1 MQQFHPHPYQQAGI
15 DAILE
20 KPGVALWMEMGL
32 GKTVVTLTAIDQ
44 LIYDRLEISRVLI
57 VAPKK
62 VAEATWQDEAAKW
75 EHLQHLRISTVLGTE
90 KQRKAALEAPADI
103 YIINRENV
111 PWLVHTLGRSWNFDM
126 VVLDEASSFKNH
138 AAQRFKAL
146 KAVRPRIHKVVELT
160 GTPRPNSLLD
170 LWAQIYLLDQG
181 ERLGRYITHYR
192 KDYFWPTEYSYEPK
206 DGAAEA
212 VEGRI
217 KDIVLSFKAADHLT
231 LPEKIIDDIPVVLDK
246 PAKAAYK
253 KLEKD
258 YLLDVDGE
266 TITAQQAAALTGKLL
281 QLCNGSI
288 YDEGGTVHPIHRCKL
303 DAFDELIDALDG
315 QKALVFYGFRFDEE
329 HHRNTE
335 STPQGPQICR
345 AALRAGCR
353 RLERGKAGC
362 SAGPAR
368 QLRLR
373 PEPAAGRASPDLV
386 QPAVES
392 GALRPGRSTA
402 LPAGPDPE
410 CHRPPADRQGRC
422 GRDGGQGAEPQGH
435 RPEQPDA
442 GGKDPHSGS
451 EEGRQQVSTRAFRRL
466 SRAERRGF
474 INTIEDPLT
483 RRAFEIVFL
492 GPGKVSWRKAALLYG
507 GGISPETLRVWV
519 WQELQRA

>member
-15 DAILE
+15 EAILE
-20 KPGVALWMEMGL
+20 KSGVALWMEMGL

-75 EHLQHLRISTVLGTE
+75 EHLQYLRISTVLGTE

-146 KAVRPRIHKVVELT
+146 KAVRPRVHKVVELT

-281 QLCNGSI
+281 QLCNGSL
-288 YDEGGTVHPIHRCKL
+288 YDESGTVHPIHRCKL

-329 HHRNTE
+329 QAHRNTE
-335 STPQGPQICR
+335 NTPQGPQIR
-345 AALRAGCR
+345 RAG
-353 RLERGKAGC
+353 
-362 SAGPAR
+362 
-368 QLRLR
+368 Q
-373 PEPAAGRASPDLV
+373 
-386 QPAVES
+386 
-392 GALRPGRSTA
+392 
-402 LPAGPDPE
+402 
-410 CHRPPADRQGRC
+410 
-422 GRDGGQGAEPQGH
+422 
-435 RPEQPDA
+435 
-442 GGKDPHSGS
+442 
-451 EEGRQQVSTRAFRRL
+451 
-466 SRAERRGF
+466 
-474 INTIEDPLT
+474 
-483 RRAFEIVFL
+483 
-492 GPGKVSWRKAALLYG
+492 
-507 GGISPETLRVWV
+507 
-519 WQELQRA
+519 

>member
-15 DAILE
+15 EAILE

-44 LIYDRLEISRVLI
+44 LIYDRLEISRALI
-57 VAPKK
+57 IAPKK
-62 VAEATWQDEAAKW
+62 VAEATWQDEAEKW

-111 PWLVHTLGRSWNFDM
+111 PWLVHTLGRGWNFVM

-192 KDYFWPTEYSYEPK
+192 KNYFWPTEYSYEPRE
-206 DGAAEA
+206 GAAET
-212 VEGRI
+212 VESRI

-231 LPEKIIDDIPVVLDK
+231 LPEKITDDIPVVLDK

-253 KLEKD
+253 KLEKN
-258 YLLDVDGE
+258 YLLEVDGE

-281 QLCNGSI
+281 QLCNGSL
-288 YDEGGTVHPIHRCKL
+288 YDEDGTVHQIHRCKL

-329 HHRNTE
+329 
-335 STPQGPQICR
+335 
-345 AALRAGCR
+345 
-353 RLERGKAGC
+353 
-362 SAGPAR
+362 
-368 QLRLR
+368 QL
-373 PEPAAGRASPDLV
+373 
-386 QPAVES
+386 
-392 GALRPGRSTA
+392 T
-402 LPAGPDPE
+402 
-410 CHRPPADRQGRC
+410 
-422 GRDGGQGAEPQGH
+422 
-435 RPEQPDA
+435 
-442 GGKDPHSGS
+442 
-451 EEGRQQVSTRAFRRL
+451 
-466 SRAERRGF
+466 
-474 INTIEDPLT
+474 
-483 RRAFEIVFL
+483 
-492 GPGKVSWRKAALLYG
+492 
-507 GGISPETLRVWV
+507 ETLRARHKGLRFAVLRSGQDAADWNTGKLDV
-519 WQELQRA
+519 LLAQPASCAYGLNLQQGGHHLIWYSLPWSLELYAQGEARLYRQGQTQSVIVHRLIVKGGADEMVVKALNRKDTDQNSLMQAVKTHIKAAQRGDSK

>member
-1 MQQFHPHPYQQAGI
+1 M
-15 DAILE
+15 
-20 KPGVALWMEMGL
+20 
-32 GKTVVTLTAIDQ
+32 
-44 LIYDRLEISRVLI
+44 
-57 VAPKK
+57 
-62 VAEATWQDEAAKW
+62 
-75 EHLQHLRISTVLGTE
+75 
-90 KQRKAALEAPADI
+90 
-103 YIINRENV
+103 
-111 PWLVHTLGRSWNFDM
+111 
-126 VVLDEASSFKNH
+126 VLDEASSFKNH

-212 VEGRI
+212 VESRI

-329 HHRNTE
+329 QLTETLKAHHRGLRFAVLR
-335 STPQGPQICR
+335 SGQD
-345 AALRAGCR
+345 AADWNAGK
-353 RLERGKAGC
+353 LDVLLA
-362 SAGPAR
+362 
-368 QLRLR
+368 
-373 PEPAAGRASPDLV
+373 
-386 QPAVES
+386 QPAS
-392 GALRPGRSTA
+392 CAYGLNLQQGGHHLIWYS
-402 LPAGPDPE
+402 LPWSLELYAQGE
-410 CHRPPADRQGRC
+410 ARLYRQGQTQSVIVHRLIVK
-422 GRDGGQGAEPQGH
+422 GGADEMVVKALN
-435 RPEQPDA
+435 R
-442 GGKDPHSGS
+442 KDTDQNSLMQAVKTHI
-451 EEGRQQVSTRAFRRL
+451 Q
-466 SRAERRGF
+466 
-474 INTIEDPLT
+474 
-483 RRAFEIVFL
+483 
-492 GPGKVSWRKAALLYG
+492 AAKKG
-507 GGISPETLRVWV
+507 DNK
-519 WQELQRA
+519 

>member
-44 LIYDRLEISRVLI
+44 LIYDRLEIDKVLI

-75 EHLQHLRISTVLGTE
+75 GHLRHLRISTVLGTE
-90 KQRKAALEAPADI
+90 KQRNAALAAQADI

-111 PWLVHTLGRSWNFDM
+111 PWLVHTLGRSWDFDM

-146 KAVRPRIHKVVELT
+146 KAVRPRVHKVVELT

-192 KDYFWPTEYSYEPK
+192 KTYFWPTEYSYEPRE
-206 DGAAEA
+206 GAAEA

-231 LPEKIIDDIPVVLDK
+231 LPEKIIDDIPVVLDTT
-246 PAKAAYK
+246 AQRIYK

-258 YLLDVDGE
+258 YLLEVNGE
-266 TITAQQAAALTGKLL
+266 TITAQQAATLTGKLL

-288 YDEGGTVHPIHRCKL
+288 YSEEGRTIPIHRCKL

-329 HHRNTE
+329 
-335 STPQGPQICR
+335 
-345 AALRAGCR
+345 
-353 RLERGKAGC
+353 
-362 SAGPAR
+362 
-368 QLRLR
+368 QL
-373 PEPAAGRASPDLV
+373 
-386 QPAVES
+386 
-392 GALRPGRSTA
+392 T
-402 LPAGPDPE
+402 
-410 CHRPPADRQGRC
+410 
-422 GRDGGQGAEPQGH
+422 
-435 RPEQPDA
+435 
-442 GGKDPHSGS
+442 
-451 EEGRQQVSTRAFRRL
+451 
-466 SRAERRGF
+466 
-474 INTIEDPLT
+474 
-483 RRAFEIVFL
+483 
-492 GPGKVSWRKAALLYG
+492 
-507 GGISPETLRVWV
+507 ETLKTRHKGLRFAVLNNEHDVAAWNAG
-519 WQELQRA
+519 ELDVLLAAQKGDSK

>member
-75 EHLQHLRISTVLGTE
+75 GTCSTCAFPPCWAQRSSARQLWQPQRIFTSSTARTS
-90 KQRKAALEAPADI
+90 
-103 YIINRENV
+103 
-111 PWLVHTLGRSWNFDM
+111 WLVHTLGRCWNFDM

-212 VEGRI
+212 VESRI

-288 YDEGGTVHPIHRCKL
+288 YDESGTVHQIHRCKL

-329 HHRNTE
+329 QLTETLKAHHRASDSPCWTM
-335 STPQGPQICR
+335 ST
-345 AALRAGCR
+345 
-353 RLERGKAGC
+353 
-362 SAGPAR
+362 
-368 QLRLR
+368 
-373 PEPAAGRASPDLV
+373 
-386 QPAVES
+386 
-392 GALRPGRSTA
+392 T
-402 LPAGPDPE
+402 
-410 CHRPPADRQGRC
+410 
-422 GRDGGQGAEPQGH
+422 
-435 RPEQPDA
+435 
-442 GGKDPHSGS
+442 
-451 EEGRQQVSTRAFRRL
+451 
-466 SRAERRGF
+466 
-474 INTIEDPLT
+474 
-483 RRAFEIVFL
+483 
-492 GPGKVSWRKAALLYG
+492 
-507 GGISPETLRVWV
+507 
-519 WQELQRA
+519 